1 MLADTFRL
9 SEKHFTRNRKQNF
22 PTILIFMM
30 NFLRKSLSLEIEN
43 FVNHV
48 RVFFDNKLFPSYTK
62 SAFVQGR
69 NKIYPEVYKH
79 LSNKLIE
86 EFYTDNDESIK
97 LWKGFRLLAV
107 DGSRMTLPQT
117 KELSKEY
124 GETKNQNS
132 TGVTQARVSVLYD
145 VLNKYVIDGALTS
158 LYIGELAPAIKHLDY
173 TKKGFGNL

>member
-1 MLADTFRL
+1 MQKTPDFLLRILKNEIFNPVLADTFRL
-9 SEKHFTRNRKQNF
+9 SKKHFTRNRKQNF

-69 NKIYPEVYKH
+69 NKIHPEVYKH

-86 EFYTDNDESIK
+86 ELYTDNDESIK
-97 LWKGFRLLAV
+97 LWKGYRLLAA

-117 KELSKEY
+117 KELSREY
-124 GETKNQNS
+124 RETKI
-132 TGVTQARVSVLYD
+132 VLEQLKHECPYCMMY
-145 VLNKYVIDGALTS
+145 LINMLLT
-158 LYIGELAPAIKHLDY
+158 EL
-173 TKKGFGNL
+173 